1 MPERR
6 RNAPIVGRIAVVAVV
21 LILLLAMPSPVRA
34 APYPPL
40 PIGDGAILL
49 GNLSGPVLA
58 PGASGKISFSVVDP
72 LTASLA
78 GATLTLAVYA
88 FNAFPGNA
96 TSTVPVSGAPLLS
109 NATSSAAQVTVP
121 VGALA
126 PGARYVGQVGVA
138 TSSTTPVGAF
148 AVRTELD
155 FTANGTAYRL
165 QSRGWFTAGQ
175 WAAATQGSNGT
186 ATLNLSV
193 LGVSGVLPETSV
205 VVASSTFPWI
215 LAGLAAGG
223 TILVGLG
230 AWFYFR
236 RTSSSRSG
244 TRKGAD
250 DQ

>member
-6 RNAPIVGRIAVVAVV
+6 RNAPSIARIAVVAVV
-21 LILLLAMPSPVRA
+21 GILFLALPSPVRA
-34 APYPPL
+34 ASYPPL

-58 PGASGKISFSVVDP
+58 PGASGTISFSVVDP
-72 LTASLA
+72 LSAPLA
-78 GATLTLAVYA
+78 NAVLTLGVYA

-109 NATSSAAQVTVP
+109 NATASAPQVTVA

-126 PGARYVGQVGVA
+126 PEARFLGHVGVT
-138 TSSTTPVGAF
+138 TSSTTPAGAF
-148 AVRTELD
+148 AVRTELN
-155 FTANGTAYRL
+155 FSASGTAYRL
-165 QSRGWFTAGQ
+165 ASRGWFTAAQ
-175 WAAATQGSNGT
+175 WAAATEGSNGT

-205 VVASSTFPWI
+205 VIASSTFPWV

-223 TILVGLG
+223 TVLVGLG